1 MKWGKFDGNK
11 SGFILIYAASCR
23 FSCPADDCNCKTWA
37 RGKASS
43 FPPGQDSTV
52 AGITFDRNTFFCT
65 LHWIVFP
72 PSATLQF
79 PHCIRSVLLLILKKE
94 QHLGPEQWE
103 QPAFSW
109 SSHRFASSG
118 NIRNLNSVLCSREI
132 NFSATSVSSS
142 LTAFWYSIDHLYL
155 QWPHGS
161 HGVIRLG

>member
-52 AGITFDRNTFFCT
+52 AGITFDRNTFFA
-65 LHWIVFP
+65 HYIESYFP
-72 PSATLQF
+72 PQLRYNFHITSDLFCSWYWRKNSILAPSKGNNHLLAE
-79 PHCIRSVLLLILKKE
+79 VLI
-94 QHLGPEQWE
+94 
-103 QPAFSW
+103 
-109 SSHRFASSG
+109 SSG

-132 NFSATSVSSS
+132 CFSATSISSS
-142 LTAFWYSIDHLYL
+142 LTAYWYSIDHLYL